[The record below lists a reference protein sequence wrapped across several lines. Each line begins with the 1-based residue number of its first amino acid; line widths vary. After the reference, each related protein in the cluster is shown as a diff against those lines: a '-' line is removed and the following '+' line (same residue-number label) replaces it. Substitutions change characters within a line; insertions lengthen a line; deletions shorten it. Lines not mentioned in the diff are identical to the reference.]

1 MFYGGIITPKIS
13 VMAKESVLIL
23 RQRIEIPELLNQLNA
38 ALSEEWL
45 AYYQY
50 WIGSFVVEGAMRS
63 DVQREFEEHALEEY
77 NHAKML
83 ADRIIQLEGM
93 PVLDP
98 AQWPV
103 LARCK
108 YSPPL
113 KSDVVSLLKDNIAA
127 ERCAIIRYEEIATF
141 TNNIDYTTCDI
152 AKRIM
157 AEEEEHEQDLQD
169 CLRDVQWI
177 MEAVAIKC

>member
-1 MFYGGIITPKIS
+1 MG
-13 VMAKESVLIL
+13 KESVQIL
-23 RQRIEIPELLNQLNA
+23 RKRIDITNLLGTLNA

-50 WIGSFVVEGAMRS
+50 WIGGMIVEGAMRA
-63 DVQREFEEHALEEY
+63 DLQREFEEHAQEEF

-83 ADRIIQLEGM
+83 AERIIQLEGT

-98 AQWPV
+98 AQWV
-103 LARCK
+103 TLARCK
-108 YSPPL
+108 YAVPMQNDVLNIL
-113 KSDVVSLLKDNIAA
+113 KQNIAS
-127 ERCAIIRYEEIATF
+127 ERCAIVRYEEIASY
-141 TNNIDYTTCDI
+141 TNGLDFTTCDI

-169 CLRDVQWI
+169 YLRDVEWI
-177 MEAVAIKC
+177 MQSIACKC

>member
-1 MFYGGIITPKIS
+1 
-13 VMAKESVLIL
+13 MARESVLIL
-23 RQRIEIPELLNQLNA
+23 KQRIDIPDLLSQLNA

-45 AYYQY
+45 AFYQY
-50 WIGSFVVEGAMRS
+50 WIAAQVVEGAMRS
-63 DVQREFEEHALEEY
+63 DIQREFNEHAMEEFA
-77 NHAKML
+77 HAKLL
-83 ADRIIQLEGM
+83 AERIIQLEGM

-108 YSPPL
+108 YQVPL
-113 KSDVVSLLKDNIAA
+113 NSDVISLLKQNISG
-127 ERCAIIRYEEIATF
+127 ERCAIIRYEEIATR
-141 TNNIDYTTCDI
+141 TNNLDYTTCDI

-169 CLRDVQWI
+169 CLRDVEWI
-177 MEAVAIKC
+177 VHEMEIKC